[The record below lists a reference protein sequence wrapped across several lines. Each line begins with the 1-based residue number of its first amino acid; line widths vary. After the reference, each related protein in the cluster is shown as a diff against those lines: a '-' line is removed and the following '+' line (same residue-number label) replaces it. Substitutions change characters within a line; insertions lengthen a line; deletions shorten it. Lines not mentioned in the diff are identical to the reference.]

1 MREVASEQRTNTR
14 ELRIMTLLDVL
25 RHQWRQR
32 TRSPTFGRS
41 LIGGLFLL
49 LAAAYFG
56 MLFVAA
62 GWYYPQV
69 VGAVA
74 PGQEPL
80 RLLNEHLLGATAGFV
95 VARFFLQPFDV
106 EGWHALLGL
115 PVRRTTLA
123 HALQAASAASPF
135 TLYPLLSLA
144 ALTARTVVPA
154 ASPLGI
160 ALWTAG
166 ALLILAMTHFAHLW
180 LRVAWI
186 RRRSLIFIGAGI
198 VLLGLVGAD
207 LFAVEGIRE
216 TSAWLF
222 GGLQRG
228 SVWPL
233 LVLAAGTVASA
244 GASTAALHR
253 YTYDWVDGAGRPK
266 RHRRFSLDVGGRGKL
281 SSLVLLE
288 GILIFRNRGPREQ
301 ILLGGA
307 GLLFFVYMIMR
318 GAIPEFSLV
327 MAPFGLGLLLSVTY
341 GQFVFAWHGKHFDGL
356 LARASPGRLV
366 RAALVVVLVLAVGP
380 LALAVPVVAWVDP
393 FFAVPMVAFALY
405 HAGLTVPTV
414 VGASILWNRNWVNP
428 EQSRFTFS
436 GGPIRGVVL
445 MALLSVPPA
454 LFAALGGI
462 SAVLVGAAG
471 LGGLGVGT
479 APLWLPRLEAAL
491 RHRRYAMLR
500 GFRGGW
506 LSPHEWH
513 W

>member
-1 MREVASEQRTNTR
+1 
-14 ELRIMTLLDVL
+14 MTIFDVL
-25 RHQWRQR
+25 HHRWMRGR
-32 TRSPTFGRS
+32 RSTSGRRS
-41 LIGGLFLL
+41 LVTTIILVL
-49 LAAAYFG
+49 
-56 MLFVAA
+56 
-62 GWYYPQV
+62 
-69 VGAVA
+69 AVA
-74 PGQEPL
+74 YVGGGVIGLGWFYPDIVAEAAPTPDPL
-80 RLLNEHLLGATAGFV
+80 RLLNEHLLSGMAGL
-95 VARFFLQPFDV
+95 VAVRFLLQRFDAG
-106 EGWHALLGL
+106 EDHALLCL
-115 PVRRTTLA
+115 PLRRTTLVRA
-123 HALQAASAASPF
+123 IQIMLAVSL
-135 TLYPLLSLA
+135 LNLLPLLSLG
-144 ALTARTVVPA
+144 ALVARTVVPA

-166 ALLILAMTHFAHLW
+166 TLLVLAMTHFAYVW
-180 LRVAWI
+180 LRVAWV
-186 RRRSLIFIGAGI
+186 RRRWFLFIGASA
-198 VLLGLVGAD
+198 VVLGLVGAD
-207 LFAVEGIRE
+207 LLAVAGLRE
-216 TSAWLF
+216 ASAWLF

-244 GASTAALHR
+244 GASTAALRR
-253 YTYDWVDGAGRPK
+253 YTYDWVDGASRPK

-288 GILIFRNRGPREQ
+288 GLLIFRNRGPREQ
-301 ILLGGA
+301 IFFGGA

-327 MAPFGLGLLLSVTY
+327 MAPLGLGLLLSVTY

-380 LALAVPVVAWVDP
+380 LALAVPVVAWVDS
-393 FFAVPMVAFALY
+393 FFAVPMAAFALY

-428 EQSRFTFS
+428 EQSRLTFS

-491 RHRRYAMLR
+491 RRRRHAMLR